1 LNWGECLQK
10 SVKERT
16 SNPEQARSLLRMS
29 RIRLEDNE
37 RRERTEEN
45 ISLIVEGY
53 WEVIKQLT
61 TALLNLNGFKS
72 YSQDCLIVFLDEF
85 YDYNQSEVELMDQ
98 LRRLRNDIDYRGE
111 FLDIEYLERNEESIN
126 AIIQKLDDKVEEKL

>member
-1 LNWGECLQK
+1 
-10 SVKERT
+10 
-16 SNPEQARSLLRMS
+16 MS

>member
-1 LNWGECLQK
+1 MNWGECLQK